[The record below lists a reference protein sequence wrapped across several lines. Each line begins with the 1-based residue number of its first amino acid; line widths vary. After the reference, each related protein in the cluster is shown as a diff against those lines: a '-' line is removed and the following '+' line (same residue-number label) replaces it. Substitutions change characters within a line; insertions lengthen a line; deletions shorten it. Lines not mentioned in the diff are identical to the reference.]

1 MGKLLQRYKKHGKAK
16 TELQEVESMSIPSA
30 DFDIH
35 ATPLDEVVD
44 EQIDKTINEIEP
56 IVESSVNVKNEKP
69 DEFKD
74 HVQQLL
80 ASSKNDALNKAQA
93 VVNKKPEQSEQ
104 NSESANVKSE
114 PKQVSKEHYEIEA
127 EKLGFNDLPKN
138 LANSLV
144 AWRKSNRPV
153 VTGHQWN
160 ERLRVCRGCSH
171 WMENKSTNMAKCMKC
186 GCSSGKLLLASSNCP
201 LSPPKWKSV

>member
-16 TELQEVESMSIPSA
+16 TELREVESMSIPSA

-44 EQIDKTINEIEP
+44 EQVDKTINEINHNVDSG
-56 IVESSVNVKNEKP
+56 VEMKDEKP

-80 ASSKNDALNKAQA
+80 ASNKNDALNKAQA
-93 VVNKKPEQSEQ
+93 IVNKKPEQSEQ
-104 NSESANVKSE
+104 NSDSAKVKSE

-171 WMENKSTNMAKCMKC
+171 WIENKSTNMAKCMKC